1 MYMYKENDLNLC
13 YRKKNSVELSDS
25 KDYTTWQSHLHG
37 FDIQI
42 RSKRI
47 RWFPPRIREH
57 PSVLIS
63 KNTAR
68 NKACQTIQIRR
79 IHLPEAYM
87 EPSEYILTADKQY
100 KRVTTWT
107 DLTKVDKNDEST
119 CTQTTKSTNKLT
131 MTECHRTN
139 AESDRKTDM
148 LLSSQLLDD
157 DEGPTEY
164 RPGQTPNKRVADS
177 EGLSYESA
185 SMRMV
190 QQLGH
195 LCTN

>member
-1 MYMYKENDLNLC
+1 
-13 YRKKNSVELSDS
+13 
-25 KDYTTWQSHLHG
+25 
-37 FDIQI
+37 
-42 RSKRI
+42 
-47 RWFPPRIREH
+47 
-57 PSVLIS
+57 
-63 KNTAR
+63 
-68 NKACQTIQIRR
+68 
-79 IHLPEAYM
+79 M
-87 EPSEYILTADKQY
+87 EPCKYILTADKQY
-100 KRVTTWT
+100 KHVTTWT

-164 RPGQTPNKRVADS
+164 GPGQTPNKRVADS

>member
-1 MYMYKENDLNLC
+1 MHTIETHKNIHHTKLIYMYKQNDRNLY

-25 KDYTTWQSHLHG
+25 KDYTTWRSHLHG

-68 NKACQTIQIRR
+68 NKACQTIQIRH

-87 EPSEYILTADKQY
+87 EPCEYILTADKQY
-100 KRVTTWT
+100 KRVTTWI
-107 DLTKVDKNDEST
+107 DLTNVDKNDTS
-119 CTQTTKSTNKLT
+119 TQTTKSTNMLT
-131 MTECHRTN
+131 LTECRRTN
-139 AESDRKTDM
+139 AESDIKTDM
-148 LLSSQLLDD
+148 LFSSQL
-157 DEGPTEY
+157 
-164 RPGQTPNKRVADS
+164 
-177 EGLSYESA
+177 
-185 SMRMV
+185 
-190 QQLGH
+190 
-195 LCTN
+195 